1 MWNVTTFIINLKAHY
16 AAACTA
22 RCITNGLVV
31 PTDFF
36 LQELQMAH
44 STQTIHHTVWILDLL
59 TPRIAHLEKFHN
71 TLTAWSNFGNL
82 SREFSI
88 SPAADDVLTVTFISY
103 PLRTHN
109 VAYKINELE

>member
-1 MWNVTTFIINLKAHY
+1 MTDVGSHYLKAHY
-16 AAACTA
+16 AASCTA

-44 STQTIHHTVWILDLL
+44 CTQTIHPTVWILDLL

-82 SREFSI
+82 SREFNI

-109 VAYKINELE
+109 VAYKINALE

>member
-1 MWNVTTFIINLKAHY
+1 
-16 AAACTA
+16 
-22 RCITNGLVV
+22 
-31 PTDFF
+31 
-36 LQELQMAH
+36 MAH
-44 STQTIHHTVWILDLL
+44 CTQTIHPTVWILDLL

-71 TLTAWSNFGNL
+71 TLTALSNFGNL

-109 VAYKINELE
+109 VAYKIKALE